1 MLSKVMEK
9 KYQEYIKDII
19 TNQISYKME
28 KNNFK
33 MWLSYLKSN
42 PVKATYQG
50 FVEFKKQSKGGF

>member
-1 MLSKVMEK
+1 MEK

-28 KNNFK
+28 ENNFK
-33 MWLSYLKSN
+33 MWLAYLKSN

-50 FVEFKKQSKGGF
+50 FVEFKKQLKGGF